1 MAFKI
6 SSTLPAYVLLGPL
19 VVEPNTEPRDD
30 FAAHGVERHGG
41 LNSAVQ
47 LIIGFPQGGTM
58 NTCPIILC

>member
-30 FAAHGVERHGG
+30 LATHGVERHGG

-47 LIIGFPQGGTM
+47 LIIGFPQGG
-58 NTCPIILC
+58 P